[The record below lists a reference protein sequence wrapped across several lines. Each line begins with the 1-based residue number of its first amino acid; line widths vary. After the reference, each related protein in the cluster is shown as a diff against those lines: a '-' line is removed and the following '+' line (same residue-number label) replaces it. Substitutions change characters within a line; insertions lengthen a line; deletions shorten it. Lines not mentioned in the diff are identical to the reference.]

1 MIAAT
6 LFSGIGAPECAMPHW
21 RWAWCAEIE
30 KFSSAVLKVRHPQSV
45 NLGDVTADDFCE
57 RAAAIAKPDVLVF
70 GSPCQSFSVAGRRLG
85 LDDPRGNLALVA
97 LGIVARLAP
106 TWFVF
111 ENVPGLLSSADGSD
125 FGLFLRAVDDI
136 GYSGAWAS
144 LDAQHFNVAQRRER
158 LFFVGHSGDWR
169 YPAAVLLEPESVC
182 GDHPPR
188 REARQRPAGC
198 LEACAKGTFGTDF
211 MCDGGLVAA
220 DLRNGTLDDVGHNVG
235 EDGTGRDAP
244 LVPMAFSSKDCGAD
258 AISDLAPTLRA
269 GTHDRSH
276 ANAGVPPAIAF
287 QSNAG
292 SRGGDVHSEL
302 CPTLRVQKDGGGG
315 MPAVA
320 VALRGRAAE
329 LSEVPSALLASQGGG
344 DKAHV
349 LTGFQTRGSNIDIG
363 DIAGTFGS
371 NADRASGSAPMLQV
385 SSAVRRLTPR
395 ECERLQ
401 AFSDD
406 YTLIAYRN
414 KPAPDGNRYKA
425 LGNSMCVNVVRWILT
440 RIELMEDK

>member
-30 KFSSAVLKVRHPQSV
+30 KFPSAVLKVRHPQSV

-106 TWFVF
+106 TWFMF

-276 ANAGVPPAIAF
+276 ANAGVPPAIAI
-287 QSNAG
+287 
-292 SRGGDVHSEL
+292 
-302 CPTLRVQKDGGGG
+302 
-315 MPAVA
+315 
-320 VALRGRAAE
+320 ALRGRDGGSTAE
-329 LSEVPSALLASQGGG
+329 LSEVPSALRASQGGG

-349 LTGFQTRGSNIDIG
+349 LAYGIGSDAVDRSGEGAAGNAAERSGLNIVENCQP
-363 DIAGTFGS
+363 S
-371 NADRASGSAPMLQV
+371 LRSRANNSVATA
-385 SSAVRRLTPR
+385 SAVRRLTPR

-401 AFSDD
+401 GFYDD
-406 YTLIAYRN
+406 YTLIEYRG
-414 KPAPDGNRYKA
+414 KQAADGPRYKA
-425 LGNSMCVNVVRWILT
+425 LGNSMAVPVMRWILS
-440 RIELMEDK
+440 RIERVNKLALNS

>member
-1 MIAAT
+1 M
-6 LFSGIGAPECAMPHW
+6 FSGIGAPEMAMPHW
-21 RWAWCAEIE
+21 NWAWCAEIE
-30 KFSSAVLKVRHPQSV
+30 KFPSAVLAARHSHSI

-57 RAAAIAKPDVLVF
+57 RAAAIARPDVVVF

-144 LDAQHFNVAQRRER
+144 LDAQYFNVAQRRKR

-169 YPAAVLLEPESVC
+169 YPAAVLLEPESLC
-182 GDHPPR
+182 GDRPPR
-188 REARQRPAGC
+188 RQAGQRPAGC

-244 LVPMAFSSKDCGAD
+244 LVPMAFSSKDHGAD

-269 GTHDRSH
+269 GAHDRSR
-276 ANAGVPPAIAF
+276 ANGGVPPAIAF
-287 QSNAG
+287 DTTQITSKLNRSQPREGDPCHPLAAG
-292 SRGGDVHSEL
+292 AH
-302 CPTLRVQKDGGGG
+302 P
-315 MPAVA
+315 PAIA

-401 AFSDD
+401 GFYDD
-406 YTLIAYRN
+406 YTLIEYRG
-414 KPAPDGNRYKA
+414 KQAADGPRYKA
-425 LGNSMCVNVVRWILT
+425 LGNSMAVPVMRWILS
-440 RIELMEDK
+440 RIERVNKLVLNS